1 MIFFTQT
8 SACVVVGDRGYFV
21 ESSNNAIEVKKENC
35 NKLSSVA
42 ALLLTP

>member
-8 SACVVVGDRGYFV
+8 LACVVVGDGGYFI
-21 ESSNNAIEVKKENC
+21 ESSNDAIEVKRNC
-35 NKLSSVA
+35 NKVSSVA